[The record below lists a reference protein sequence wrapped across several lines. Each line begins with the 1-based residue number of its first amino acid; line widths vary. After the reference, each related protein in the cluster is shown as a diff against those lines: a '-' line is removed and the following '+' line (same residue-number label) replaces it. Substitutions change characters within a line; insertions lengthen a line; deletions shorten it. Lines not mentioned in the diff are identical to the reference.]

1 MPDLTIPII
10 GLTTLFGYLFSKDG
24 KSPRQTENIRQT
36 SNPNTLPTGDNIYT
50 SDKVN
55 EIYDEMLKRS
65 MDNYKLAQDPA
76 KTGVLPPLY
85 NSYSSIGKREI
96 LDRDSNEKILS
107 TNSETLKDF
116 EMINKLVDVKSNP
129 LPSIENRP
137 MFMDEIKNDEQT
149 EISKNMK
156 LDNYKNISSNKETFD
171 NVSSLTGLPMM
182 TEHNNM
188 IPFFGSN
195 VKQNTK
201 VDSNTHLLDLHTGN
215 NSTYFKKE
223 EVGPIFDTQEEN
235 IYGNPVFSASVNTDR
250 FIPSLFK
257 ENEKPFQEERIK
269 APISGTIE
277 NKIRPEFKKVNQLRP
292 GNDPKLTYKGRILSG
307 KFGEVPGY
315 QSDVEK
321 NRPDTYYK
329 QGADRYLVT
338 NGSYIAKTGERDYS
352 SALQQTGR
360 QQYNASYFGTSKHE
374 VSNNRQTLSKFDN
387 SNELLTPS
395 IYTESIRNNFENDYI
410 RNAGGN
416 NSTLDYGKSSY
427 VAYETERQTTED
439 KTQLSNPTLT
449 EMGKKVR
456 LQDQPKTTVK
466 ETTLYYDNTGYVKSD
481 FNTGKSSA
489 YASGLTGVDA
499 KTTNKE
505 MTSNTEYFS
514 SVQTDKGLG
523 YLVNK
528 YDPKT
533 TNKEIISAKSE
544 YTGIANRKNKNPVS
558 RKKYENAEFSVTKE
572 KLLTGSRPSGPE
584 NFQLTTSVNTVG
596 DTKLTENMKLKS
608 QEDKRHKIHGNY
620 DQIISDISAI
630 GAIQLRKD
638 NSKMETVTGSRLIPE
653 LIQSQM
659 DKNPL
664 SIYAKK

>member
-1 MPDLTIPII
+1 LINFFETW
-10 GLTTLFGYLFSKDG
+10 
-24 KSPRQTENIRQT
+24 
-36 SNPNTLPTGDNIYT
+36 
-50 SDKVN
+50 SDF
-55 EIYDEMLKRS
+55 IFH
-65 MDNYKLAQDPA
+65 
-76 KTGVLPPLY
+76 
-85 NSYSSIGKREI
+85 SSIGKREI
-96 LDRDSNEKILS
+96 LDRDSNEKLLS
-107 TNSETLKDF
+107 SNSDTLKDF
-116 EMINKLVDVKSNP
+116 ETINKLVDVKSNP

-137 MFMDEIKNDEQT
+137 MFMGEKRDDKQSEPLPNMT
-149 EISKNMK
+149 E
-156 LDNYKNISSNKETFD
+156 DNYTGLFGNKETF
-171 NVSSLTGLPMM
+171 NNTSSLTGLPME

-223 EVGPIFDTQEEN
+223 EVGPMFENQQEN

-250 FIPSLFK
+250 FVPSLFK
-257 ENEKPFQEERIK
+257 ENEKPFQETRIQ
-269 APISGTIE
+269 APIAGTVE
-277 NKIRPEFKKVNQLRP
+277 NKIRPSFKKVNQLRP
-292 GNDPKLTYKGRILSG
+292 GNDPKVTYKGRILSG
-307 KFGEVPGY
+307 KFGEVRGY
-315 QSDVEK
+315 QGDVEK

-352 SALQQTGR
+352 TALQQTGR

-374 VSNNRQTLSKFDN
+374 VANNRQTLSKFDN
-387 SNELLTPS
+387 SSELLTPS
-395 IYTESIRNNFENDYI
+395 LYTESIRNNFENDYI
-410 RNAGGN
+410 RNVGGKT
-416 NSTLDYGKSSY
+416 STLDYGKSSY

-439 KTQLSNPTLT
+439 KTQLSNPTLK

-456 LQDQPKTTVK
+456 LQDLPKTTVK
-466 ETTLYYDNTGYVKSD
+466 ETTLYYDNTGNVKSD
-481 FNTGKSSA
+481 FNTGKLSA
-489 YASGLTGVDA
+489 YATGLTGIDA

-514 SVQTDKGLG
+514 NAKNDKGLG
-523 YLVNK
+523 YIVNK

-533 TNKEIISAKSE
+533 TSKEIISAKSE
-544 YTGIANRKNKNPVS
+544 YTGNANHKNKNPIS

-572 KLLTGSRPSGPE
+572 KLLTGARPSGPE

-608 QEDKRHKIHGNY
+608 QEDKRQKIHGKY
-620 DQIISDISAI
+620 DQIIPESSVI
-630 GAIQLRKD
+630 GALQLRKD
-638 NSKMETVTGSRLIPE
+638 DSKMETVTGSRLIPE

-659 DKNPL
+659 DQNPL
-664 SIYAKK
+664 SIYARK